1 MKLFKETKKKLIDE
15 NEKKVFSQTY
25 ILYDKTGV
33 VKPTF
38 VSELEQYV
46 NIFSQFAIS
55 YEKSDKNLKNFTKN
69 KKKLFSVEK

>member
-1 MKLFKETKKKLIDE
+1 MIDE

-33 VKPTF
+33 VKPIF

-46 NIFSQFAIS
+46 NIFSQFAIF

-69 KKKLFSVEK
+69 KQKNFLVEK

>member
-1 MKLFKETKKKLIDE
+1 MIDE

-25 ILYDKTGV
+25 RLCDKTGV

>member
-1 MKLFKETKKKLIDE
+1 M
-15 NEKKVFSQTY
+15 FSQTY
-25 ILYDKTGV
+25 ILYDKAGV

-46 NIFSQFAIS
+46 SIFSQFAIF

-69 KKKLFSVEK
+69 KKKNFSVEK

>member
-1 MKLFKETKKKLIDE
+1 M
-15 NEKKVFSQTY
+15 FSQTY
-25 ILYDKTGV
+25 ILYDKAGV

-46 NIFSQFAIS
+46 SIFSQFAIF

-69 KKKLFSVEK
+69 KTKLFFG